1 MAGCICDHSPVI
13 IVDPGN
19 PIDVCADC
27 MYVTS
32 HVKTCDV
39 ETAVGPCG
47 DTGTIQLETN
57 CEDPTYTVIYYDS
70 AFVSASIDGDGLLTY
85 ETDDELI
92 AVPETYYEIRY
103 KVTCAHED
111 FEGLTVL
118 GTATI
123 CIANLCRGVS
133 CGEGEVCDPCTGDC
147 EVAELNL
154 GLNIG

>member
-27 MYVTS
+27 LYVTS
-32 HVKTCDV
+32 HARTCDV
-39 ETAVGPCG
+39 QIAVAPCG
-47 DTGTIQLETN
+47 DTGDIQLETN
-57 CEDPTYTVIYYDS
+57 CLTPTYSVIYYDS
-70 AFVSASIDGDGLLTY
+70 AFVSASINENGVLSY
-85 ETDDELI
+85 ETADELI

-103 KVTCAHED
+103 KVTCADED
-111 FEGLTVL
+111 FEGLTVI

-123 CIANLCRGVS
+123 CIANLCRGVD
-133 CGEGEVCDPCTGDC
+133 CDNDEVCNPCSGLCTP
-147 EVAELNL
+147 AELNL